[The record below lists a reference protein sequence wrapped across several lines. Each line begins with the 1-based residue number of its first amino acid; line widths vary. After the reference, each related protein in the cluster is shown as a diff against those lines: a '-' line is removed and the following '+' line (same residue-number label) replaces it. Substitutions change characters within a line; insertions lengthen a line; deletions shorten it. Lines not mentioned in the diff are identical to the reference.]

1 MMSVEKSKAVKSF
14 ATHKDVWLDKYHVYV
29 AENIKMIEEEINGNK
44 EKQYEFDLLT
54 YDKDEYII
62 TEMQKNKQ
70 ENQLA
75 IAQLAMQMGGIQNG

>member
-1 MMSVEKSKAVKSF
+1 MQIYKNVSSLRKPKSVWTDE
-14 ATHKDVWLDKYHVYV
+14 YHVYV
-29 AENIKMIEEEINGNK
+29 AENIKENELEINGEIIKNY
-44 EKQYEFDLLT
+44 QYDLNV

>member
-1 MMSVEKSKAVKSF
+1 MEKLKNVKSF
-14 ATHKDVWLDKYHVYV
+14 IKPQNLWLDKYHVYV
-29 AENIKMIEEEINGNK
+29 AENIKQIEDEVNNEK

-54 YDKDEYII
+54 YEKDEYII
-62 TEMQKNKQ
+62 LEMQKNKQ

>member
-1 MMSVEKSKAVKSF
+1 MIVEKSKAVKSF
-14 ATHKDVWLDKYHVYV
+14 AKPKDVWLDKYHVYV

>member
-1 MMSVEKSKAVKSF
+1 MKKNKAVKSF
-14 ATHKDVWLDKYHVYV
+14 VKPKDIWIDKYHVYV
-29 AENIKMIEEEINGNK
+29 AENLKQIEEDINGNK
-44 EKQYEFDLLT
+44 EKQYEFDLTT

-62 TEMQKNKQ
+62 LEMQKNKQ

>member
-1 MMSVEKSKAVKSF
+1 MEKSKNVKSF
-14 ATHKDVWLDKYHVYV
+14 IKPQNLWLDKYHVYI
-29 AENIKMIEEEINGNK
+29 AENIKQIENDEK
-44 EKQYEFDLLT
+44 ERQYEFDLLT
-54 YDKDEYII
+54 YDKDEYIV

>member
-1 MMSVEKSKAVKSF
+1 MQIYKNVNSLRKPKSVWTDE
-14 ATHKDVWLDKYHVYV
+14 YHVYV
-29 AENIKMIEEEINGNK
+29 AENIKENELEINEEIIKNY
-44 EKQYEFDLLT
+44 QYDLLT

>member
-1 MMSVEKSKAVKSF
+1 MQIYKNVSSLRKPKSVWTDE
-14 ATHKDVWLDKYHVYV
+14 YHVYV
-29 AENIKMIEEEINGNK
+29 AENIKENELEINGEIIKNY
-44 EKQYEFDLLT
+44 QYDLLT

-75 IAQLAMQMGGIQNG
+75 IAQLAMQMGGVQNG

>member
-1 MMSVEKSKAVKSF
+1 MSVEKSKAVKSF
-14 ATHKDVWLDKYHVYV
+14 AKPKYVWLDKYHVYV

>member
-1 MMSVEKSKAVKSF
+1 MEKSKAVKSF
-14 ATHKDVWLDKYHVYV
+14 VKPKAIWLDKYHVYT
-29 AENIKMIEEEINGNK
+29 AENIKQVEVDSNGEK
-44 EKQYEFDLLT
+44 EKQYEFDLTT

-62 TEMQKNKQ
+62 LEMQKNKQ

>member
-1 MMSVEKSKAVKSF
+1 MSVEKSKAVKSF
-14 ATHKDVWLDKYHVYV
+14 AKPKNVWLDKYHVYV
-29 AENIKMIEEEINGNK
+29 AENIKMIEEEINGNE

>member
-1 MMSVEKSKAVKSF
+1 MEKNKAVKSF
-14 ATHKDVWLDKYHVYV
+14 VKPENIWTDKFHVYV
-29 AENIKMIEEEINGNK
+29 AENVKQIVEDINGNK

-62 TEMQKNKQ
+62 TEMQKNKL

-75 IAQLAMQMGGIQNG
+75 IAQLAMQMGGIHNG